1 MQRSAD
7 KIKQLGIKVVTG
19 DQADNAT
26 LARWLAETGGDF
38 DVIIVSSQGVSLHSL
53 HKVPPIAQT

>member
-1 MQRSAD
+1 VQRSAD

-26 LARWLAETGGDF
+26 LARWLVETGGKF
-38 DVIIVSSQGVSLHSL
+38 DVIIVSSQRVS
-53 HKVPPIAQT
+53 